1 MFRYL
6 AKKFVPPTGPPEAK
20 AKVFLVH
27 PLQLSRWLEVAWA
40 AAPNVPI
47 LGPDPNQTSDA
58 QQLGSPT
65 VILDFDLPE
74 LLLRELEPGVDL
86 ADPGTWTNTPQNR
99 HTTPLLWDHLIYA
112 YLIESTGVYEIIA
125 RILGRIVR
133 GETLGRLQPATLQWA
148 RATEELLLRD
158 PPLFSIGGI
167 ESRARPDI
175 RIQRRNAHW
184 RMFGLDL
191 PHPLPASAAA
201 GDAPAPWKLDIGNG
215 ANTAFVSRW
224 NELLTQVWT
233 GYENKNN
240 ESGANATD
248 AQYVGMLCEAID
260 DMLGNRR
267 QGGLL
272 AREEFS
278 HVAAMSWC
286 HLTVE
291 VDTPLVQDLQATA
304 TSPAER
310 LAKLGERVGM
320 APAPRSREL
329 FELAEPMS
337 SLLWAIELGFFNQK
351 GSPEALYLP
360 NVPNGPPTKLNLEV
374 NRIIDLW
381 QSATGTRIKAPT
393 ATAAAAPAGAP
404 ATRLPAQPLRVPSPG
419 PAAGPAPVGAAAGR
433 STNGS
438 RS

>member
-6 AKKFVPPTGPPEAK
+6 AKKFAPPPEAR
-20 AKVFLVH
+20 AKLFLIH

-40 AAPNVPI
+40 AAPNVPV
-47 LGPDPNQTSDA
+47 LGPDPSQTSAA

-65 VILDFDLPE
+65 VIADFDLPE
-74 LLLRELEPGVDL
+74 PLLQELEPGVDL
-86 ADPGTWTNTPQNR
+86 ANPGTWTPPGRNTS
-99 HTTPLLWDHLIYA
+99 PLLWDHLIYA

-125 RILGRIVR
+125 QILGRIVR
-133 GETLGRLQPATLQWA
+133 GETLGRLRPETLQWA
-148 RATEELLLRD
+148 RATEELLFRD
-158 PPLFSIGGI
+158 PPPFSIGGI
-167 ESRARPDI
+167 ESRVRPDI

-191 PHPLPASAAA
+191 PHPLPSSSAAA
-201 GDAPAPWKLDIGNG
+201 GASQAPWKLDIGNG
-215 ANTAFVSRW
+215 ANTGFVGRW
-224 NELLTQVWT
+224 NELLTQVWI
-233 GYENKNN
+233 GYENKTN

-248 AQYVGMLCEAID
+248 AQYVGLLCEAID

-272 AREEFS
+272 AREELS

-291 VDTPLVQDLQATA
+291 EDTPLVQDLQATA
-304 TSPAER
+304 TTPAER

-320 APAPRSREL
+320 APAPRSQEL

-337 SLLWAIELGFFNQK
+337 SLLWAIELGFFNRT
-351 GSPEALYLP
+351 GRPEALYLP
-360 NVPNGPPTKLNLEV
+360 NVPNGPPTTLNQEV

-381 QSATGTRIKAPT
+381 QSATGTRIKTPAAVT
-393 ATAAAAPAGAP
+393 AAGAP
-404 ATRLPAQPLRVPSPG
+404 APRPQAQPLRVPSPG
-419 PAAGPAPVGAAAGR
+419 PAPVGAAASR
-433 STNGS
+433 SPNGS

>member
-6 AKKFVPPTGPPEAK
+6 AQRFLPQPEAK
-20 AKVFLVH
+20 AKVFLIH

-40 AAPNVPI
+40 ATPNVPV
-47 LGPDPNQTSDA
+47 LGPNPTQTSDI
-58 QQLGSPT
+58 QQLGSTT
-65 VILDFDLPE
+65 VIADYDLPE
-74 LLLRELEPGVDL
+74 LLLRELEPGIDL
-86 ADPGTWTNTPQNR
+86 ANPGTWINTSQGR

-133 GETLGRLQPATLQWA
+133 GETLGRLQPATLQWV
-148 RATEELLLRD
+148 RATEELLFRD

-201 GDAPAPWKLDIGNG
+201 GETQAPWKLDIGNG

-233 GYENKNN
+233 GYENKTN
-240 ESGANATD
+240 ESGANPTD
-248 AQYVGMLCEAID
+248 AQYVGLLCEAID

-291 VDTPLVQDLQATA
+291 EDTPLVQDLQATA

-329 FELAEPMS
+329 FELADPMS
-337 SLLWAIELGFFNQK
+337 SLLWAIELGFFNQT

-360 NVPNGPPTKLNLEV
+360 TVPNGPPTKLNLEV

-381 QSATGTRIKAPT
+381 QSATGTRIKTPT

-419 PAAGPAPVGAAAGR
+419 TAPGPAPVGAAAGR

>member
-6 AKKFVPPTGPPEAK
+6 AQRFLPQPEAK
-20 AKVFLVH
+20 AKVFLIH

-40 AAPNVPI
+40 AAPNVPV
-47 LGPDPNQTSDA
+47 LGPNPTQTSDI
-58 QQLGSPT
+58 QQLGSTT
-65 VILDFDLPE
+65 VVADFDLPE
-74 LLLRELEPGVDL
+74 PLLLTLEPGIDL
-86 ADPGTWTNTPQNR
+86 ANPGTWTKPGRETA
-99 HTTPLLWDHLIYA
+99 PLRWDHLMYA
-112 YLIESTGVYEIIA
+112 YLIESTGAYEIIA
-125 RILGRIVR
+125 QILVRIVR
-133 GETLGRLQPATLQWA
+133 GETLGKLRPETLQWA
-148 RATEELLLRD
+148 RATEELLFRD

-167 ESRARPDI
+167 ESRVRPNI
-175 RIQRRNAHW
+175 REERRRAYW

-191 PHPLPASAAA
+191 PHPMPRSVAAA
-201 GDAPAPWKLDIGNG
+201 GETQTSWKTDIGNG
-215 ANTAFVSRW
+215 ANTGFVDRW

-233 GYENKNN
+233 GYENKAN
-240 ESGANATD
+240 ESGANPTD
-248 AQYVGMLCEAID
+248 AQYVGLLCEAID

-272 AREEFS
+272 AREELS

-291 VDTPLVQDLQATA
+291 EDTPLVQDLQATA

-329 FELAEPMS
+329 FELADPMS
-337 SLLWAIELGFFNQK
+337 ALLWAIELGFFNQT
-351 GSPEALYLP
+351 GRPDALYLP
-360 NVPNGPPTKLNLEV
+360 TVPNGPPTTLNLEV

-381 QSATGTRIKAPT
+381 QSATGTRIKSPA
-393 ATAAAAPAGAP
+393 ATAAGVP
-404 ATRLPAQPLRVPSPG
+404 ATRLQAQPLRVPSPG
-419 PAAGPAPVGAAAGR
+419 PAPAPAPVGAAASR

>member
-6 AKKFVPPTGPPEAK
+6 ANEFARPPAPPEAK

-47 LGPDPNQTSDA
+47 LGPNPNQTSDA

-65 VILDFDLPE
+65 VIEDYDLPGP
-74 LLLRELEPGVDL
+74 LLGTLEPGIDL
-86 ADPGTWTNTPQNR
+86 ANPGTWIPPGRNIAS
-99 HTTPLLWDHLIYA
+99 LLWDHLMYA
-112 YLIESTGVYEIIA
+112 YLIESTGAYEIIA
-125 RILGRIVR
+125 RILARIVR
-133 GETLGRLQPATLQWA
+133 GETLGKLRPETLQWA
-148 RATEELLLRD
+148 RATEELLFRD

-167 ESRARPDI
+167 ESRVRPDI

-191 PHPLPASAAA
+191 PHPLPGPAAAA
-201 GDAPAPWKLDIGNG
+201 GESQAPWKLDIGNG

-233 GYENKNN
+233 GFENKRN

-272 AREEFS
+272 AREELS

-337 SLLWAIELGFFNQK
+337 SLLWAIELGFFNQT

-381 QSATGTRIKAPT
+381 QSATGTRIKTPAE
-393 ATAAAAPAGAP
+393 AAGAAPAGVP
-404 ATRLPAQPLRVPSPG
+404 ATRLPAQPLRIPSPG
-419 PAAGPAPVGAAAGR
+419 PAPGPTPVGAAAAR
-433 STNGS
+433 SPNGS